1 VSRSNPSE
9 HLQNPSARW
18 FEWNGEKG
26 LVRYYDK
33 ERKENVDVPL
43 PFTFILLDELA
54 SVRGWHDPSSSGIY
68 SNEVRDTTQEVMVV
82 KSFKGGT
89 IAEGK
94 YREIK
99 DRVNAAGGDYNANC
113 YIAFRQGDG
122 YAIGSI
128 RFKGAALGAWM
139 DFRKQHRN
147 ELYKKAVKIASY
159 TEGKKGKV
167 TFRVPQMALNSV
179 SPDAEATAVDLDKEL
194 QEFLSA
200 YLKRNKRDQADDAV
214 AQQAAHHVTDEEIA
228 ASLDREREDMVLD
241 SDIPFAWLMPLALP
255 AIASLGMLA

>member
-1 VSRSNPSE
+1 MSRSNPSE
-9 HLQNPSARW
+9 HASNPAVRW

-33 ERKENVDVPL
+33 DAKENVDVPL
-43 PFTFILLDELA
+43 PFAFILLDELA
-54 SVRGWHDPSSSGIY
+54 SVRGWHDASGSGIY

-99 DRVNAAGGDYNANC
+99 DRVNAAGGDYTANC
-113 YIAFRQGDG
+113 YIAFKQGDNT

-128 RFKGAALGAWM
+128 RFKGAALGGWM
-139 DFRKQHRN
+139 DFRKQNRN
-147 ELYKKAVKIASY
+147 GIYKGAIKVTTF

-167 TFRVPQMALNSV
+167 TFRVPVFALNSV
-179 SPDAEATAVDLDKEL
+179 SPEAEARAVALDKEL
-194 QEFLSA
+194 QEFLSG
-200 YLKRNKRDQADDAV
+200 YLKRNKRDQADAV
-214 AQQAAHHVTDEEIA
+214 AQHPAHHVTDEEIA
-228 ASLDREREDMVLD
+228 ASVGAGPAPITDD
-241 SDIPFAWLMPLALP
+241 DIPF
-255 AIASLGMLA
+255 

>member
-1 VSRSNPSE
+1 MSRSNPSE
-9 HLQNPSARW
+9 HLSNPATRW

-26 LVRYYDK
+26 LIRYYDK
-33 ERKENVDVPL
+33 EKKENVDVPL

-89 IAEGK
+89 LAEGK

-113 YIAFRQGDG
+113 YIAFKQGDS
-122 YAIGSI
+122 YAIGCI

-139 DFRKQHRN
+139 DFRKAHRN
-147 ELYKKAVKIASY
+147 EIYKKAIQVKGF

-167 TFRVPQMALNSV
+167 VFRVPVLATNSV
-179 SPDAEATAVDLDKEL
+179 SAEAEARAVALDKEL
-194 QEFLSA
+194 QEFLSG
-200 YLKRNKRDQADDAV
+200 YLKRNKRDQADAV
-214 AQQAAHHVTDEEIA
+214 AHHVSDEEISNEQPWHENPEAVA
-228 ASLDREREDMVLD
+228 AVVTED
-241 SDIPFAWLMPLALP
+241 DIPF
-255 AIASLGMLA
+255 

>member
-1 VSRSNPSE
+1 MSRSNPQE
-9 HLQNPSARW
+9 HLANPSQRW

-33 ERKENVDVPL
+33 EKKENVDVPL
-43 PFTFILLDELA
+43 PFTFMLLDELA
-54 SVRGWHDPSSSGIY
+54 SVRGWHDPSQSGIY

-99 DRVNAAGGDYNANC
+99 DRVNAAGGDYTANC

-122 YAIGSI
+122 SYAIGSI

-147 ELYKKAVKIASY
+147 ELYKKAVKIVSY

-167 TFRVPQMALNSV
+167 VFRVPQMALNSV
-179 SPDAEATAVDLDKEL
+179 SPDSEATAVDLDKEL
-194 QEFLSA
+194 QEFLTA
-200 YLKRNKRDQADDAV
+200 YLTRNKRDQAESV
-214 AQQAAHHVTDEEIA
+214 AHHVRDEDIGYSNGSDEYEQREA
-228 ASLDREREDMVLD
+228 AITD
-241 SDIPFAWLMPLALP
+241 SDIPF
-255 AIASLGMLA
+255 